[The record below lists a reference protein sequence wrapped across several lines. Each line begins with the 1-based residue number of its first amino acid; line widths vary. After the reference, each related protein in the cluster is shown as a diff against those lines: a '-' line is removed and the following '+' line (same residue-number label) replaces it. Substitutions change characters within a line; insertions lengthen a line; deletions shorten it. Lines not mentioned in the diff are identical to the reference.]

1 MALASQSADP
11 WGVCFARK
19 VCHFARKV
27 CRLASKSQK
36 MAYGT
41 AAGSAPQVL
50 AQCLQHTIPTPACG
64 RSSPKTGPLPERFA
78 EIVRKS
84 CREAQDTEV
93 CHAQI
98 CEKKASVFAAKL
110 CGKLCDPR
118 QRFLATPSRH
128 ATRQT
133 RSKTLVRLCMTIT

>member
-1 MALASQSADP
+1 M
-11 WGVCFARK
+11 
-19 VCHFARKV
+19 
-27 CRLASKSQK
+27 
-36 MAYGT
+36 
-41 AAGSAPQVL
+41 AAGSAPQAL
-50 AQCLQHTIPTPACG
+50 AQGSQYTITTPAYG
-64 RSSPKTGPLPERFA
+64 QSSPKTGPLPERFA

-84 CREAQDTEV
+84 CREEQDTEV

-128 ATRQT
+128 AIRQT
-133 RSKTLVRLCMTIT
+133 RSKTLVRLGMTTT